1 MFAGGVTGQG
11 SYSEG
16 LIDKIDVIF
25 ELMKCM
31 YQIRLIV
38 ILYKKA
44 WDHGGIR
51 GEMQNP
57 ERLFFVV
64 KVS

>member
-25 ELMKCM
+25 ELKCM
-31 YQIRLIV
+31 YQIGLIV
-38 ILYKKA
+38 NEVA
-44 WDHGGIR
+44 S
-51 GEMQNP
+51 NP
-57 ERLFFVV
+57 IQESLGPWWN
-64 KVS
+64 